1 MKKNERKRKKKKTQI
16 DASTISFQLSL
27 KTKVERVVYLEKNKA
42 EVEADGVLHSPRAM
56 ILK

>member
-1 MKKNERKRKKKKTQI
+1 MKEKEKKKKQI

-27 KTKVERVVYLEKNKA
+27 KTKVERVAYLEKNEA
-42 EVEADGVLHSPRAM
+42 EVEADGVLHSFRPM

>member
-1 MKKNERKRKKKKTQI
+1 MKEKEKRKKKQI